1 MGETPVYLK
10 ARVRTRY
17 PARITRLPWLARPLV
32 SAGFAKPRGLR
43 RLTRKL
49 AKALFFGLHGRLGL
63 PARGEME
70 VPTQAGVRRIAIN
83 GANTAFLAYAQHLDA
98 GGYEPEVSAF
108 FDRVAAGGGVVYDV
122 GANWGYYGVLL
133 ATNPAFSGTVHA
145 FEAAPG
151 TYRDLE
157 ATIDAAGLSDRVT
170 CHRMGLSS
178 EDGELPLVEGRH
190 SALARIE
197 RTAGRHKATMVAVRR
212 LDSLDLPPPDFIK
225 IDVEGHELDVLR
237 GGARLLERV
246 RPVVILENWFD
257 RDQPAATLAPL
268 SFLSERGYDLYDL
281 MWEAPVEGRRALS
294 RRPPAAGDGA
304 ENTLALVPL
313 PIGERMARRLDLN
326 VVAWP
331 GDRRAGITARFEA
344 VPFSPELLEQMPLDL
359 VPEVPD
365 AADISTTS
373 P

>member
-1 MGETPVYLK
+1 MGETAVYLR
-10 ARVRTRY
+10 ARVHTRY
-17 PARITRLPWLARPLV
+17 PALITRLPWLARPLV
-32 SAGFAKPRGLR
+32 GGGFAKPRGLR

-49 AKALFFGLHGRLGL
+49 AKALFFGLHGRLGVA
-63 PARGEME
+63 ARGEME
-70 VPTQAGVRRIAIN
+70 VRAPGGARRIAIN
-83 GANTAFLAYAQHLDA
+83 GANTAFLAYAQHLDV
-98 GGYEPEVSAF
+98 GGYEPAVSAF
-108 FDRVAAGGGVVYDV
+108 LDHVAAGGGVVYDV

-133 ATNPAFSGTVHA
+133 GTNPAFTGTVHA

-151 TYRDLE
+151 TYRDLK
-157 ATIDAAGLSDRVT
+157 ATIDAAGLRDRVS

-178 EDGELPLVEGRH
+178 EDGEMPLVEGRH

-212 LDSLDLPPPDFIK
+212 LDSLDLPPPGFIK

-257 RDQPAATLAPL
+257 PDQPTATLAPL
-268 SFLSERGYDLYDL
+268 SFLTDRGYDLYDL
-281 MWEAPVEGRRALS
+281 MWEAHVEGRRVLS

-304 ENTLALVPL
+304 ENMLALVPL
-313 PIGERMARRLDLN
+313 LIGERMARRLDLN

-331 GDRRAGITARFEA
+331 RDCRAGITARFEA
-344 VPFSPELLEQMPLDL
+344 APFSQELLAQ
-359 VPEVPD
+359 
-365 AADISTTS
+365 SS
-373 P
+373 RCR